1 MWLWSS
7 AQDDVLPAVL
17 VELPHEASPA
27 VAVAVALLL
36 SEVLVQVASS

>member
-7 AQDDVLPAVL
+7 TQNDVLPAVL
-17 VELPHEASPA
+17 AELPHEASPA
-27 VAVAVALLL
+27 VVAAALP